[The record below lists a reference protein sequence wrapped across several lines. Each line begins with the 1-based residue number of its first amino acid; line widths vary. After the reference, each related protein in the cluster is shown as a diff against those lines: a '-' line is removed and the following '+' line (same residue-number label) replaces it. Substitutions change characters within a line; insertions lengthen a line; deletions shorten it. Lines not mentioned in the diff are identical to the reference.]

1 VTASP
6 RNAWNESLTAIRQT
20 WNEFWFRPATA
31 VRLAGVRI
39 AAGLLGI
46 VLAWSFAT
54 DLDLWFGDGG
64 IVSPEVLAAW
74 RAPTALSLFD
84 LARTNPSLWGLFF
97 LGVILL
103 GMLAAGAATPVV
115 APLAAI
121 FWASLLHRGPMLAG
135 PADDI
140 LAVMLWC
147 LVVGRSGDTL
157 SVESALAARK
167 PGPSWRNRT
176 ALGLLRVHASVIAAA
191 AVLSQL
197 KADLWWE
204 GTAAWALAAR
214 ESSRVGIA
222 GILARS
228 ELLTNLLTH
237 AITLFELAFAA
248 GLWNRLSRPLV
259 AWGGIF
265 IWPLVGLLAGEPWWG
280 AAMAILSFA
289 CLPSAEDEASC

>member
-6 RNAWNESLTAIRQT
+6 RNAWDDSLTATGQT

-31 VRLAGVRI
+31 GRLAGVRI

-46 VLAWSFAT
+46 VLAWSFAA
-54 DLDLWFGDGG
+54 DLAIWFGDGG
-64 IVSPEVLAAW
+64 IVSPEVLAVW
-74 RAPTALSLFD
+74 RAPTAFSLFD
-84 LARTNPSLWGLFF
+84 LVRTNPSVWALFL

-103 GMLAAGAATPVV
+103 GMLAAGAATLVA

-121 FWASLLHRGPMLAG
+121 FWVSLLHRGPMLAG

-157 SVESALAARK
+157 SVDRAFVGRE
-167 PGPSWRNRT
+167 GIPSWRNRT

-191 AVLSQL
+191 ALVSQL
-197 KADLWWE
+197 KADTWWD
-204 GTAAWALAAR
+204 GTAGWWLAAR

-222 GILARS
+222 GVLARS

-248 GLWNRLSRPLV
+248 GLWNRWSRPLV

-289 CLPSAEDEASC
+289 CLPVAEDEASC